1 MKVNTKGCKIGM
13 SLVCLRSREEAS
25 VARNAGRRGE
35 RYEMKLER

>member
-25 VARNAGRRGE
+25 VAGMQKEGE
-35 RYEMKLER
+35 RGMK